1 MSSSIKCLDGKET
14 IATCHDGSYEMNLFL
29 STAFWTHRKEGIE
42 KRQTIASTTPE
53 QTLHS
58 SVRDSRMGG
67 GFKVTSNYEF
77 SSYSL
82 LRRFSEGELAYITH
96 SLVSKALV
104 RLKSLLLYH
113 C

>member
-1 MSSSIKCLDGKET
+1 MSRVVTSR
-14 IATCHDGSYEMNLFL
+14 HDGSYEMNLFL

-42 KRQTIASTTPE
+42 KRQTIASITPE
-53 QTLHS
+53 QPLHS

-67 GFKVTSNYEF
+67 GLKATPNHQF

-82 LRRFSEGELAYITH
+82 LRRFSEGELAYIPH
-96 SLVSKALV
+96 SPVSNALV